1 VENRGPFLAGPQRLS
16 ERKITEGSEEVKGEE
31 NRVQRV
37 QESKGSSEERKPT
50 K

>member
-1 VENRGPFLAGPQRLS
+1 MEKRSPFPPGPKTLS
-16 ERKITEGSEEVKGEE
+16 ERKITAGSEEVKGEE

-37 QESKGSSEERKPT
+37 QESKGSGEEREPT

>member
-1 VENRGPFLAGPQRLS
+1 VEKRSPFLAGPQRLS

-31 NRVQRV
+31 NSVQRV
-37 QESKGSSEERKPT
+37 NESKGSGEEREPT